1 MWKVHKFL
9 KQVVPPPSHAIAC
22 LPITCAIIV
31 HYIIPTKKN
40 NETIEKPIVTFHK
53 LKKKQF
59 QPENSML

>member
-31 HYIIPTKKN
+31 HYIIPTKK
-40 NETIEKPIVTFHK
+40 IM
-53 LKKKQF
+53 KQ
-59 QPENSML
+59 